1 MNRITV
7 GKERRKSNAP
17 QVTERNTFREDAV
30 TALGLCAVCLMLLVP
45 VNREVQKPDNAVAV
59 MSSSVD
65 GYREVLREADEPA
78 LSVESDDSIFD
89 YIGRMFAELLFG
101 A

>member
-7 GKERRKSNAP
+7 GKERRKSNPP

-59 MSSSVD
+59 MSGNVD
-65 GYREVLREADEPA
+65 GVLREADEPT
-78 LSVESDDSIFD
+78 LSVESDDSVFD